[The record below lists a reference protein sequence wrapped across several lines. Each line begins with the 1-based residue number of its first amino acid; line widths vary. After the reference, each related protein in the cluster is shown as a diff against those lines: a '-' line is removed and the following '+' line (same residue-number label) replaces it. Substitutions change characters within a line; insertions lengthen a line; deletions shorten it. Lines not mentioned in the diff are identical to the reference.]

1 MKLFNI
7 SIQYFPFSG
16 KDKGKNQIS
25 NGQKGNQ
32 TMVDT

>member
-32 TMVDT
+32 KLVDT